1 MRRAFLALAL
11 GGVLLS
17 AAACDS
23 DAEST
28 STAAAPTA
36 TATTAASAAPL
47 STGPDYSANTKLV
60 CGKVEGVFTKDLETF
75 GSHLGKMIAYKEAK
89 QSAEAE
95 KAEAAAKK
103 QLKDVG
109 AKLRKETAAADDP
122 ALVMAGQTSA
132 AKFTKSAADTKFFD
146 GIKSTKDLDRTIE
159 AKMTDWLSPVAGY
172 CAA

>member
-28 STAAAPTA
+28 TTAAPAATTPSAAPT
-36 TATTAASAAPL
+36 SAAP
-47 STGPDYSANTKLV
+47 DYSDDTKLI
-60 CGKVEGVFTKDLETF
+60 CGKVEKVFNSDLESF
-75 GSHLGKMIAYKEAK
+75 GTQLGRMIAYKEAK
-89 QSAEAE
+89 QTADAD

-109 AKLRKETAAADDP
+109 AKVKKETAAAQDP
-122 ALVMAGQTSA
+122 ELVAAGATSA
-132 AKFTKSAADTKFFD
+132 DKFAKSAADTRFFD
-146 GIKSTKDLDRTIE
+146 SIKSTKDLDRTIE

-172 CAA
+172 CA

>member
-23 DAEST
+23 DAET
-28 STAAAPTA
+28 TGTAAAPAA
-36 TATTAASAAPL
+36 TITPSAAPII
-47 STGPDYSANTKLV
+47 TGPDYSANTKLV
-60 CGKVEGVFTKDLETF
+60 CGKVEGVFTKDLEAF

-109 AKLRKETAAADDP
+109 TKLRKETAAADDP
-122 ALVMAGQTSA
+122 ALVAAGQTSA